1 VSGALAQDLAAALE
15 RAGAPLASTAGERIA
30 PDAILRAA
38 TRVAASLQGS
48 GVRPDE
54 PVLVTIGNRPADRGA
69 LLGIWS
75 AGAVAVPV
83 HVSAAPGTR
92 RSLSD
97 ATSARFLADQDEV
110 CTIGATPPPERPML
124 SGAALVIFTSGSTGR
139 PKGVVIGHDRF
150 LGKLAVLDRLL
161 RLGREDVVVV
171 PLQLTFIFGLW
182 VNMLTL
188 RSGASLVLAPKFSA
202 ETLVAALEGGGTVLA
217 AVPTMLRA
225 LVSAVPRPAP
235 ALRSILSGGEALG
248 TALAGALGRALPG
261 AGLYDLYGLTETG
274 SCDFCLAP
282 ADQPEGSGSLGSP
295 TDGVS
300 FRLAHES
307 GRPALVGSPGELR
320 IRTPYGML
328 GYLDDEA
335 LTVAS
340 FSEGYFRT
348 GDLARMRPDG
358 RVALVGRSKEII
370 VRGGNKIAPL
380 EIDNLLGSHPGVAA
394 ALCAGVP
401 DPRLG
406 EAIHAVVVLKPG
418 VELTGRAL
426 RQWALERIERYKVPD
441 VIHIRDALPLGSTG
455 KASRSALT
463 TMLAAGV

>member
-1 VSGALAQDLAAALE
+1 
-15 RAGAPLASTAGERIA
+15 
-30 PDAILRAA
+30 
-38 TRVAASLQGS
+38 
-48 GVRPDE
+48 
-54 PVLVTIGNRPADRGA
+54 
-69 LLGIWS
+69 
-75 AGAVAVPV
+75 
-83 HVSAAPGTR
+83 
-92 RSLSD
+92 
-97 ATSARFLADQDEV
+97 
-110 CTIGATPPPERPML
+110 
-124 SGAALVIFTSGSTGR
+124 
-139 PKGVVIGHDRF
+139 
-150 LGKLAVLDRLL
+150 
-161 RLGREDVVVV
+161 
-171 PLQLTFIFGLW
+171 
-182 VNMLTL
+182 
-188 RSGASLVLAPKFSA
+188 
-202 ETLVAALEGGGTVLA
+202 
-217 AVPTMLRA
+217 
-225 LVSAVPRPAP
+225 
-235 ALRSILSGGEALG
+235 
-248 TALAGALGRALPG
+248 
-261 AGLYDLYGLTETG
+261 
-274 SCDFCLAP
+274 
-282 ADQPEGSGSLGSP
+282 
-295 TDGVS
+295 
-300 FRLAHES
+300 
-307 GRPALVGSPGELR
+307 
-320 IRTPYGML
+320 ML

-455 KASRSALT
+455 KASRSALA